1 MAKETV
7 YNNTLVSGAADETLT
22 YTRYVK
28 DESSGK
34 STKELLDEKVN
45 KTDQLGTTQIADK
58 AVTTEKLENESVTTD
73 KLDAAS
79 VTTDKVADANITTSK
94 LADSSVETEK
104 INNKAVTTDKLNDG
118 AVDNSKLSPN
128 AVTSEKIK
136 NESIITEKLNDR
148 AVTTEKV
155 EEKAITN
162 AKLGDQS
169 VDGRVVREASLE
181 TKHFANESVTT
192 EKVARK
198 SITKD
203 KLADNAVDASQVV
216 DGSIGNAKLSPDS
229 VTTEKIKDGSVT
241 NEKIADNT
249 LGFGKFDPE
258 LRKTIQAATGL
269 PDDLNQMIQ
278 DVDQSV
284 KQLHEKD
291 TDLQSQIDD
300 KQQQITANDDDISLL
315 QTRSTQMEEA
325 IKGISASGG
334 ASQASAVTY
343 ENTESGLDS
352 VTAQGAIDELAN
364 KNKSQ
369 DTEIGKKANSAD
381 VDSQIQTEQERVN
394 AELDK
399 KFNKENLSQ
408 EFGDSED
415 KVVSQFALPFR
426 EIESPEFIK
435 AIVDTEDHFLLG
447 IQLDGSIEWGKGI
460 PAPIRA
466 KLQEIINQCQ
476 QDKTDI
482 LAAIN
487 AAKEELSA
495 SVASLQEGK
504 VDKEEGK
511 SLIEDEVKEC
521 FRIIEN
527 EEFLKAIVDSDNKVL
542 FGFYRATGEP
552 YYPLNEM
559 YHVIQNK
566 EYFAAWLDADDK
578 VVLGIRRDGE
588 IIGEIHAV
596 NALKQVISQLQS
608 DLASLQEKVGTID
621 TNLKELLDVFSL
633 QDNEEYLAVEQDAEG
648 KVLSATNNDGSHY
661 LYKVKSETI
670 PEEFSHIEDPEG
682 RTEITTDAED
692 KVMSYRDSEGKKHEH
707 SMDITNLDVSNL
719 NLQGNSV
726 NDIQDALKANGF
738 DTNHPTDWSNSSF
751 IQIPEPRFAIINITN
766 IDSMPTTK
774 TQNKKAFL
782 EFWDMQGNYFKKHAI
797 LNAQGRSSMGFDKKN
812 VAIDFCDDEWIGDET
827 PKIRI
832 GSWVPQDSFHLK
844 ANYTDFFRG
853 VGCVSYGL
861 YEDIVKTRGNMYDR
875 PWKKALLDMSKIG
888 VTTKSIGNQNVGN
901 YDLLTDTGARC
912 FPDGFPLACY
922 LNGEFYGVFTWQLKK
937 HRDNYH
943 MDKST
948 AEHVHL
954 DGIVNKKNFWG
965 DSIDWSQFEVRNP
978 KNLYAIGGNKYDA
991 DVKQEEI
998 AGEDEVNAWIK
1009 AGELPDG
1016 TKISSKVKKN
1026 LQMTAKV
1033 KKYILNFSQFLKEV
1047 KSAEETY
1054 NASSKSDADLNT
1066 FKSVFEK
1073 YWDVDNVI
1081 DYIIVSTLINNW
1093 DGIWGNNWQL
1103 FTYDGKK
1110 WWIGLYDVDCTFGNY
1125 YTGYKCMSTMSSY
1138 CSVSKDFPFGYITSY
1153 YTEKLNA
1160 RYKEL
1165 ADCGIIDYRNIFER
1179 IHDWT
1184 MRIGTD
1190 FYKEEYKKWADS
1202 PCISDSEVRSDFW
1215 ELIVDS
1221 HNNPETSTTETFDA
1235 TNSYTIG
1242 DEVSFGI
1249 DSNMGFFKF
1258 RCIKET
1264 TGLPTNVPHEISAF
1278 SPIRKFKHCDSLY
1291 RVEKWIHKD
1300 IINMDKIFNYTR
1312 IN

>member
-1 MAKETV
+1 MPTFRDDPKLGCMV
-7 YNNTLVSGAADETLT
+7 PIM
-22 YTRYVK
+22 
-28 DESSGK
+28 
-34 STKELLDEKVN
+34 
-45 KTDQLGTTQIADK
+45 KTDDINDQAITKDK
-58 AVTTEKLENESVTTD
+58 IRDGNVTTEKLADGAVSTD
-73 KLDAAS
+73 KLPDGAVKTS
-79 VTTDKVADANITTSK
+79 KIADENITTEK
-94 LADSSVETEK
+94 LAEGAVETSK
-104 INNKAVTTDKLNDG
+104 IADQN
-118 AVDNSKLSPN
+118 
-128 AVTSEKIK
+128 VTSEKIADQSVDNTK
-136 NESIITEKLNDR
+136 LSPEAVTYDKVKDKAIITEKLNDR

-162 AKLGDQS
+162 SKLGDQS

-203 KLADNAVDASQVV
+203 KLADNSVNASQVV
-216 DGSIGNAKLSPDS
+216 DGSIGNSKLSPDS
-229 VTTEKIKDGSVT
+229 VTTEKIKDSSVT
-241 NEKIADNT
+241 NEKVADDT
-249 LGFGKFDPE
+249 LGIEKFDPE

-269 PDDLNQMIQ
+269 PEDLNQMIQ
-278 DVDQSV
+278 DVDKSV
-284 KQLHEKD
+284 TQLKEKD
-291 TDLQSQIDD
+291 TDLQSQIND
-300 KQQQITANDDDISLL
+300 KQQQITANDNDISLL
-315 QTRSTQMEEA
+315 QTRSTQVEEA

-343 ENTESGLDS
+343 ENAESGLDS

-364 KNKSQ
+364 K
-369 DTEIGKKANSAD
+369 
-381 VDSQIQTEQERVN
+381 
-394 AELDK
+394 
-399 KFNKENLSQ
+399 KFNKENIAQ

-435 AIVDTEDHFLLG
+435 AIVDAEDHFLFG

-482 LAAIN
+482 LEAIN

-495 SVASLQEGK
+495 SITALQESK

-511 SLIEDEVKEC
+511 SLIDNEVNEC
-521 FRIIEN
+521 FKVIEN
-527 EEFLKAIVDSDNKVL
+527 EEFIKAITDADDKIL
-542 FGFYRATGEP
+542 FGFYRATGKP
-552 YYPLNEM
+552 YYPLNET

-566 EYFAAWLDADDK
+566 EFFAAWLDADDK

-608 DLASLQEKVGTID
+608 DITSLQENVGTID
-621 TNLKELLDVFSL
+621 SNLKELLEIFSL
-633 QDNEEYLAVEQDAEG
+633 QENPEYMAVEKDADG
-648 KVLSATNNDGSHY
+648 KVLSATYNDGSHY
-661 LYKVKSETI
+661 IHNAKSETI
-670 PEEFSHIEDPEG
+670 PTEFEHIEDPEG

-692 KVMSYRDSEGKKHEH
+692 KVISYRDADGKKHEH
-707 SMDITNLDVSNL
+707 SMEVTNLEVSNI

-726 NDIQDALKANGF
+726 NNIQDALKANGF
-738 DTNHPTDWSNSSF
+738 NVKTPIDWSESSF

-782 EFWDMQGNYFKKHAI
+782 EFWDMKGNYFKKHAI
-797 LNAQGRSSMGFDKKN
+797 LNAQGRSSMSFPKKN
-812 VAIDFCDDEWIGDET
+812 VAIDFCDDEWIGDNT

-875 PWKKALLDMSKIG
+875 PWKKSLLDMSKIG

-912 FPDGFPLACY
+912 FPAGFPLACY
-922 LNGEFYGVFTWQLKK
+922 LNGEFYGVFSWQLKK

-954 DGIVNKKNFWG
+954 DGIVNKKYFWG
-965 DSIDWSQFEVRNP
+965 NSIDWSQFEVRNP

-1016 TKISSKVKKN
+1016 TKISSKVEKN
-1026 LQMTAKV
+1026 LRITAKV
-1033 KKYILNFSQFLKEV
+1033 KKYILNFSQFLHEV
-1047 KSAEETY
+1047 KSAEEAY
-1054 NASSKSDADLNT
+1054 NASGKSDTDLNML
-1066 FKSVFEK
+1066 KGVFEK
-1073 YWDVDNVI
+1073 YWDIDNVI
-1081 DYIIVSTLINNW
+1081 DYIIISDLIYNW

-1110 WWIGLYDVDCTFGNY
+1110 WWIGLYDVDGSFGNH
-1125 YTGYKCMSTMSSY
+1125 YKGNRCFSPLTTHCST
-1138 CSVSKDFPFGYITSY
+1138 SKDFPFGYITSY
-1153 YTEKLNA
+1153 YADQLNA

-1165 ADCGIIDYRNIFER
+1165 ADCGIINYHNIFER
-1179 IHDWT
+1179 LHDWT
-1184 MRIGTD
+1184 MLIGTD
-1190 FYKEEYKKWADS
+1190 FYKEEFKKWADS
-1202 PCISDSEVRSDFW
+1202 PCIADSEVRNDYWEVMVDEQNNIKTSD
-1215 ELIVDS
+1215 
-1221 HNNPETSTTETFDA
+1221 TETFDA
-1235 TNSYTIG
+1235 TRTYAVG

-1249 DSNMGFFKF
+1249 NQEMGFFKF
-1258 RCIKET
+1258 RCVKET
-1264 TGLPTNVPHEISAF
+1264 TALPTNVPHEISAF
-1278 SPIRKFKHCDSLY
+1278 SPIRVFKHCDNLY
-1291 RVEKWIHKD
+1291 RVEKWINQE
-1300 IINMDKIFNYTR
+1300 ITNMDKVYNYTR
-1312 IN
+1312 INL